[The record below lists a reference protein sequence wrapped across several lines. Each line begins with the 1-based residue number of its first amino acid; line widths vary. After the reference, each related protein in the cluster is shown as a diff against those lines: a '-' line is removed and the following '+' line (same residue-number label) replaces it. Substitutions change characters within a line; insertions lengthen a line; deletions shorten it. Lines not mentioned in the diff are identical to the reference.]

1 MHRFTP
7 GPWEANPLDVPHE
20 DNSVYAPTLR
30 SGQRQ
35 LVAIVAEGKDAPFN
49 RSLIAAAPDLL
60 EALEEMV
67 ATHDEPAGF
76 DGKWGKALDEAIE
89 IQKVKIDRR
98 LDQARAAIAKARA
111 ES

>member
-1 MHRFTP
+1 MVFAGSPDDKGRLVGFS
-7 GPWEANPLDVPHE
+7 GGGNEEAN
-20 DNSVYAPTLR
+20 AR
-30 SGQRQ
+30 
-35 LVAIVAEGKDAPFN
+35 
-49 RSLIAAAPDLL
+49 LIAAAPDLL

-98 LDQARAAIAKARA
+98 LDQARAAIAKARG